1 MIPRAPRFRKANP
14 FKCCNVVGRP
24 SEKPC
29 LPINKTS
36 TDRIQALRSKTLNLN
51 CT

>member
-1 MIPRAPRFRKANP
+1 MTPRAPRFRKVNP
-14 FKCCNVVGRP
+14 FKCCNIVATP
-24 SEKPC
+24 SEKPG

-36 TDRIQALRSKTLNLN
+36 TDRIQSLRSRTLN